1 MATQQSWCP
10 AESTQGATPAT
21 CVMTCP
27 TGFELRTVDGAQRCV
42 NKNDPNITI
51 HLVPQTAVPRT
62 NGDDSLFRINDL
74 DPTSDAGL
82 RYRAEASRFK
92 AEVAAARGN
101 VSREKEIAAAALAL
115 QNAAPGDATTL
126 AKAAYMQLTGDPD
139 SVTRQLDE
147 AAESDAQKMTDRF
160 RSEYQFLKN
169 QATQQQTTL
178 DLVNSVKDKLF
189 SIKDDMLYSV
199 GVFDKQVKDIRNQ
212 INLNKRQREQATD
225 YGKWLSMG
233 LNVAIVLALIF
244 AIYVV
249 GSKAMGRVNMSSAPS
264 QGAPARAPATPETAE
279 FFNSFIRHLTPAS
292 GTLAKKD

>member
-1 MATQQSWCP
+1 MATRCP
-10 AESTQGATPAT
+10 AETTQGATPAT
-21 CVMTCP
+21 CVMSCP
-27 TGFELRTVDGAQRCV
+27 NGFELRTVDGAQRCV

-51 HLVPQTAVPRT
+51 HLVPQTAVPRSS
-62 NGDDSLFRINDL
+62 GDDSVFRINDL

-82 RYRAEASRFK
+82 RYRAEATRFK
-92 AEVAAARGN
+92 AAVVAARGN
-101 VSREKEIAAAALAL
+101 VNREKEIAAAALAL

-147 AAESDAQKMTDRF
+147 AAESDAQKMTGRF
-160 RSEYQFLKN
+160 RSEYQFLRN

-212 INLNKRQREQATD
+212 INLNRRQREQATD

-233 LNVAIVLALIF
+233 LNVAIVLALVF

-249 GSKAMGRVNMSSAPS
+249 GSKAIGGVKVPSTSS

-279 FFNSFIRHLTPAS
+279 FFNAFTKHLTMRQ
-292 GTLAKKD
+292 